1 MRICIVALVAGVAG
15 VLSLTAGT
23 AEGQTRA
30 VTLEVEPDDV
40 GVDGLSQP
48 GAWTPL
54 RARLTNQT
62 ADYREVVLQWTLPD
76 ADGDRVRFERP
87 VALNP
92 SATVAAWTYGAM
104 PIAAVPTRPYTV
116 RALDGETGVLL
127 DETRVAPGRL
137 AEVDRPV
144 IGIFGGSGLG
154 LGFAQSPATRHEV
167 VRLHPGLEMHRLP
180 DRWHGLSMFHA
191 LVWCDPGGSPTDTR
205 VSAATLTA
213 LARWVERGGHLVLL
227 WPATGQTWTDTPLAD
242 LLPFDKDDA
251 VRVRKPAPAWLVQ
264 PTPETPLDYHVF
276 RVRDEPGVAVLRSDA
291 PSGAVD
297 DPAGRPVIVA
307 RAHGFGRVTVIGLD
321 WSQPALR
328 ALGIPRGRITPW
340 HAVFGW
346 TSPALTEDVIER
358 DIANNDLVRP
368 SLQNPISLGGVF
380 ARRIAMRET
389 AGPALLA
396 AVVVFL
402 VYWLV
407 AGPLADMVLGKR
419 GLARYRWVGFAA
431 AAVAFTAVSWGG
443 AYLARPGTTRL
454 AHVSVLDARPGEGTA
469 RVTSFVS
476 AFIPRFG
483 RAALELAPGL
493 DEADNDNLLT
503 TAGVDRPDGGATGF
517 LDPQAY
523 TMDAARPADAA
534 VPVRST
540 AKSLRLDFQGPLLA
554 ASAVD
559 DREPVG
565 VDWAVPRPVGDAL
578 RLEGFW
584 PVGTLRH
591 GLPAP
596 LRDVRV
602 VYCPGGGEA
611 PFVWRIRERWPADEP
626 LDLTDRPQVDRLVVT
641 PSGGFYPQQRNFKGE
656 GLLGKRLDPL
666 LGGGGLPLAG
676 AGPAGVADATVIE
689 HMEILSFFDRLPP
702 PDFRDTRSLATAQ
715 FGVLRRPV
723 GRRLDLSALTMT
735 RCVILLGHLPQSPL
749 PAPLTVAGRT
759 PPSNGWTTVRCVFD
773 VE

>member
-1 MRICIVALVAGVAG
+1 ML
-15 VLSLTAGT
+15 
-23 AEGQTRA
+23 
-30 VTLEVEPDDV
+30 
-40 GVDGLSQP
+40 
-48 GAWTPL
+48 
-54 RARLTNQT
+54 
-62 ADYREVVLQWTLPD
+62 
-76 ADGDRVRFERP
+76 
-87 VALNP
+87 
-92 SATVAAWTYGAM
+92 
-104 PIAAVPTRPYTV
+104 
-116 RALDGETGVLL
+116 
-127 DETRVAPGRL
+127 
-137 AEVDRPV
+137 
-144 IGIFGGSGLG
+144 
-154 LGFAQSPATRHEV
+154 
-167 VRLHPGLEMHRLP
+167 
-180 DRWHGLSMFHA
+180 
-191 LVWCDPGGSPTDTR
+191 
-205 VSAATLTA
+205 
-213 LARWVERGGHLVLL
+213 
-227 WPATGQTWTDTPLAD
+227 
-242 LLPFDKDDA
+242 
-251 VRVRKPAPAWLVQ
+251 
-264 PTPETPLDYHVF
+264 F
-276 RVRDEPGVAVLRSDA
+276 RS
-291 PSGAVD
+291 
-297 DPAGRPVIVA
+297 
-307 RAHGFGRVTVIGLD
+307 
-321 WSQPALR
+321 
-328 ALGIPRGRITPW
+328 
-340 HAVFGW
+340 
-346 TSPALTEDVIER
+346 
-358 DIANNDLVRP
+358 
-368 SLQNPISLGGVF
+368 
-380 ARRIAMRET
+380 
-389 AGPALLA
+389 
-396 AVVVFL
+396 
-402 VYWLV
+402 
-407 AGPLADMVLGKR
+407 
-419 GLARYRWVGFAA
+419 
-431 AAVAFTAVSWGG
+431 
-443 AYLARPGTTRL
+443 
-454 AHVSVLDARPGEGTA
+454 PGEGTA

-523 TMDAARPADAA
+523 TMDAARPAAAA